1 MKEKRSIKTIIAI
14 IKLTAFLLI
23 LTISVLFL
31 NNTLKRKY
39 IYHRTEEFF
48 QQEENFDVL
57 FLGSSHIINAVFPM
71 QLWNDY
77 GIISYNLGNY
87 AERLPMTY
95 YNMLLALKE
104 TKPKLIVL
112 DAFLLYDKDK
122 ITDNDVYFHNTLDA
136 YPISYTKYLAIKD
149 LFNGEDLLNKEAE
162 YLFPFSMYHAR
173 WNELEKNDFVLDSKY
188 EKGAES
194 RIGIRSIEELTNYDS
209 IEPYNEEENVNME
222 YLRKII
228 EYCQNN
234 NIQILITYLPAPE
247 NCIQYAKYTQTIC
260 DEYNINYINFLEKN
274 MLNCNIDFY
283 DTNPH
288 INPSGARKITDYLGN
303 YIMENY
309 NIPDQRENP
318 DYSFWYE
325 DYDEYIDM
333 KIKNLKTHEKNLNN
347 YLMLLY
353 GEEDIDYEIV
363 LSSKREIEEGSTLQ
377 QLLVNIDNN
386 YKTDDSIFEEKND
399 KTIKITTYDKINKEL
414 IEEVWF

>member
-234 NIQILITYLPAPE
+234 NKQILIT
-247 NCIQYAKYTQTIC
+247 
-260 DEYNINYINFLEKN
+260 
-274 MLNCNIDFY
+274 
-283 DTNPH
+283 
-288 INPSGARKITDYLGN
+288 
-303 YIMENY
+303 
-309 NIPDQRENP
+309 
-318 DYSFWYE
+318 
-325 DYDEYIDM
+325 
-333 KIKNLKTHEKNLNN
+333 
-347 YLMLLY
+347 
-353 GEEDIDYEIV
+353 
-363 LSSKREIEEGSTLQ
+363 
-377 QLLVNIDNN
+377 
-386 YKTDDSIFEEKND
+386 
-399 KTIKITTYDKINKEL
+399 
-414 IEEVWF
+414 